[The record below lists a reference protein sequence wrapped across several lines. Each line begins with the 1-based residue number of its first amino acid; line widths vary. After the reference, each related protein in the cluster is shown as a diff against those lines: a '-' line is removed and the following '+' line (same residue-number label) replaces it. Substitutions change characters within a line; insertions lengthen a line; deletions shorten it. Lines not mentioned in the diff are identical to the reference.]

1 MYKGVNELRNYTCRD
16 KGFTEKFINIQRC
29 VKFAKKKETL
39 WIWRENLSYIKI
51 NLKYA
56 NWLRETKMTFE

>member
-29 VKFAKKKETL
+29 VKFAKKKKRNFVGFKRKL
-39 WIWRENLSYIKI
+39 VIHKNKSKICKLIKR
-51 NLKYA
+51 N
-56 NWLRETKMTFE
+56 